1 MEFIDMIGIT
11 KDGRSIP
18 ITETSSLT
26 GERFQTI
33 TIESKADLKLL
44 PLLQERL
51 VLNENK
57 FEASSLENLTEA
69 GKKSRLKGDYSSR
82 NFIEE

>member
-1 MEFIDMIGIT
+1 MIGIT